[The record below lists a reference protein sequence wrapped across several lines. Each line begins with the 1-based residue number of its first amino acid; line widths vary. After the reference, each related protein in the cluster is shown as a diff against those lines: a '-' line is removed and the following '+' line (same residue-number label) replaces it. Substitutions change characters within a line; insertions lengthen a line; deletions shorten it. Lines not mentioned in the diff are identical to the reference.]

1 MVPTITANAGDIVNI
16 DINAEEY
23 LSLAGMQMTLEID
36 NSLVELVDIQ
46 SQSLN
51 FGAEHMG
58 FGRLSDGLINIS
70 WNDNVSNTVK
80 DKILTIK
87 VKVLKSVADKSV
99 LTLQKSQ
106 LAPELYLTEG
116 ADIQTASVQLSTISR
131 EKPDSDIFE
140 VYQNVPNPFN
150 ASTVIGFNLP
160 ASNVATVKLF
170 DLTGKLVY
178 QNSQNFQKG
187 YNTFTI
193 DAQSLNLNGVLYYQI
208 DTDTDS
214 ATRKMIIIK

>member
-1 MVPTITANAGDIVNI
+1 
-16 DINAEEY
+16 
-23 LSLAGMQMTLEID
+23 
-36 NSLVELVDIQ
+36 
-46 SQSLN
+46 
-51 FGAEHMG
+51 
-58 FGRLSDGLINIS
+58 GRLSDGLINIS

-87 VKVLKSVADKSV
+87 VKVLKSVVDKSV